1 MDGTIFVDGVQAV
14 GFPVAMCGA
23 LFWYMIK
30 QDEKHAKEVDTLRR
44 AIENN
49 TKILTK
55 LYERI
60 GGGGENN
67 G

>member
-1 MDGTIFVDGVQAV
+1 MEVSTLLDAVQVV

-23 LFWYMIK
+23 LFWYMMK
-30 QDEKHAKEVDTLRR
+30 QDEKHANEVDTLRK

-60 GGGGENN
+60 GEK
-67 G
+67 